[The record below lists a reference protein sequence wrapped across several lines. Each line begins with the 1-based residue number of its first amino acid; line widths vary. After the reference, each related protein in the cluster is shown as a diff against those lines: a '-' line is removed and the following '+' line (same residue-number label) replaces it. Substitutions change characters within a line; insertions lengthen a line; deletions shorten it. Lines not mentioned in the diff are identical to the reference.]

1 VRRKVKLSFIL
12 GVVGGVFVIL
22 VVLLYTFFTSVFP
35 YGFLIAGIVGIVGAA
50 VGKKLGGAL
59 MIAAGVSALILGGFL
74 YGILPLIL
82 LLVGGI
88 IALREKVVV
97 PTASAKT
104 E

>member
-1 VRRKVKLSFIL
+1 MRRKVKLSFIL
-12 GVVGGVFVIL
+12 GVVGGIFVIL
-22 VVLLYTFFTSVFP
+22 VALLYTLFTP
-35 YGFLIAGIVGIVGAA
+35 EIPIGFLIAGIVGIVGAA

-59 MIAAGVSALILGGFL
+59 MIVAGVSALILGGFL